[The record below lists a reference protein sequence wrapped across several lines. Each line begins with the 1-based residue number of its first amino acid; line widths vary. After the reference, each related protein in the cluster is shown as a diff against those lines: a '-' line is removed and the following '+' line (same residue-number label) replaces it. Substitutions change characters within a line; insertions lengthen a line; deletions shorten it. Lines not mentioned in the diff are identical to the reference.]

1 MSLRKLVYGAAAIL
15 TFAAGSPAL
24 AAGSCLSLP
33 TAKIGMQIYSVRS
46 AVRPPP
52 PPGTP
57 PNAPRPAFEAA
68 KLDAVLTQLH
78 QIGWRN
84 IENVNGD
91 WGLGAPAFKALLDKN
106 QIKVVASHDAL
117 NDEGWAAALDR
128 AVLLGQA
135 LIGSGN
141 YGAPGLDSLAQVLA
155 TAERLNKLGEQAAAK
170 GLKFYVHNHW
180 REFNSVYPIDLD
192 GDGRTEPVS
201 AWEIIAAKTNPRFVN
216 FEVDVHWA
224 RVAYGL
230 DNHDQVLKFLEKYRS
245 RVVLLHIKD
254 TAPDGA
260 YTDLGRG
267 TTDWAKMLTAA
278 GPQIH
283 YYLWEHDNPTDP
295 MASAKISY
303 EFMTCT
309 GS

>member
-1 MSLRKLVYGAAAIL
+1 MSLRKLLYGAAAAL
-15 TFAAGSPAL
+15 SLVAGSPAL
-24 AAGSCLSLP
+24 AAGSCMSLP
-33 TAKIGMQIYSVRS
+33 TAKIGLQIYSVRS
-46 AVRPPP
+46 VVRPLP

-57 PNAPRPAFEAA
+57 PNAPRPPFEEA
-68 KLDAVLTQLH
+68 KLDSVLKQLN

-91 WGLGAPAFKALLDKN
+91 WGLGVPAFKALLDKN
-106 QIKVVASHDAL
+106 QIKAVASHDAL
-117 NDEGWAAALDR
+117 NDDTWAAALDR
-128 AVLLGQA
+128 AVLLGQPF
-135 LIGSGN
+135 IGSGN
-141 YGAPGLDSLAQVLA
+141 YGTPGLDSLTQVLA

-180 REFNSVYPIDLD
+180 REFNSVYPIDLN
-192 GDGRTEPVS
+192 GDGRTELVS
-201 AWEIIAAKTNPRFVN
+201 AWEIIAAKTDPKFVN

-230 DNHDQVLKFLEKYRS
+230 DNYDQVLKFVEKYRS
-245 RVVLLHIKD
+245 RIVLLHIKD
-254 TAPDGA
+254 TASGGA

-267 TTDWAKMLTAA
+267 TTDWAKLVAAA
-278 GPQIH
+278 GPQIA

-303 EFMTCT
+303 DFMTCKNP
-309 GS
+309 